1 MPRLLTLDHVPLPAA
16 ALLESDATRS
26 RGSVSEAVDAIVNAA
41 LAQHAAQV
49 RANAST
55 STPLA
60 MPRTGTLER
69 TQASQATR
77 SDSASGGRGAPPLAL
92 SAPAPEPRGCA
103 LAQVAK
109 QQAAHNQLLALL
121 AAQLEVAKA
130 AQRDYEGVTHKA
142 ERLFH
147 EQV

>member
-55 STPLA
+55 STPFSRAPHRHTRTYSSLA
-60 MPRTGTLER
+60 GDAKRLRQRRPWRSAAGPER
-69 TQASQATR
+69 AR
-77 SDSASGGRGAPPLAL
+77 P
-92 SAPAPEPRGCA
+92 
-103 LAQVAK
+103 
-109 QQAAHNQLLALL
+109 
-121 AAQLEVAKA
+121 
-130 AQRDYEGVTHKA
+130 
-142 ERLFH
+142 
-147 EQV
+147 